1 LTTPHPETQV
11 FLAFLQTLSFREV
24 FLHALK
30 VTWHNERQLTAAN
43 PVKVLAETALLD
55 EADATA

>member
-1 LTTPHPETQV
+1 LTIPHPETQD
-11 FLAFLQTLSFREV
+11 FLAFLQTLSFLEV

-30 VTWHNERQLTAAN
+30 VCWHAVRQLIAAN
-43 PVKVLAETALLD
+43 PVLVLAETALLD